1 MREGKGAGRAWASAG
16 NVTQWCI
23 QARLWGQT
31 RQRGARLR
39 RPAALILPV
48 RPTFLDPALHP
59 PCLRPVLPTP
69 PCRFFDDYKKNENK
83 LVVVDEFLGRKDAL
97 RIIREAMVRGP
108 ACWVSLVLLLPL
120 LPLLQEQLSRSL
132 AARCCHALSLGRMAL
147 QLGVCKD
154 EVPPASTE
162 CKRQERGAAH

>member
-1 MREGKGAGRAWASAG
+1 VREGKGAGRAWASAG
-16 NVTQWCI
+16 NGTQWCI

-69 PCRFFDDYKKNENK
+69 ACRFFEDYKKNENK

-108 ACWVSLVLLLPL
+108 ACWVLGVTCASAAVAASAAGAAVALSGSSLLPCAKSG
-120 LPLLQEQLSRSL
+120 PHGTAAGCLQR
-132 AARCCHALSLGRMAL
+132 
-147 QLGVCKD
+147 
-154 EVPPASTE
+154 
-162 CKRQERGAAH
+162 